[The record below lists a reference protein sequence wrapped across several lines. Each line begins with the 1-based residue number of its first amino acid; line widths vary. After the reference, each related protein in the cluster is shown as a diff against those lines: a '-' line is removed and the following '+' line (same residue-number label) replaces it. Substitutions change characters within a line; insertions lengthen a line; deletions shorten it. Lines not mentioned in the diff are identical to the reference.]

1 MTATQHTE
9 TLSTVNGNTGAQM
22 ATRIA
27 FLVAGLGMAAWAP
40 LVPFA
45 KIRIAL
51 SDGTLGLLLLCLG
64 GGSLLAMP
72 ITGFLTSRFGCR
84 KVILAAGVMI
94 CLALP
99 LLATASSVPT
109 MALSLLLFGAA
120 MGIIDVGM
128 NVQAVIVER
137 ESGKA
142 MMSGFHGFFSIG
154 GIAGA
159 GSVTG
164 LLWLGLSPLE
174 AMLLLVVLLVLLLL
188 AAQKNLVPGSENN
201 GDDVPLFVVPRG
213 KVIFL
218 GILCFIMF
226 LAEGAMLDWSA
237 LFLSSQRGVSATQAG
252 LGFAIFSVAM
262 AIGRLTG
269 DKIVAAL
276 GRLPVMTGGSLCA
289 ACGLLLAISLDNAYL
304 SMLGFML
311 VGLGASNVVPLLFS
325 AAGSQKSMSASMAI
339 AAMTTIGYAGIL
351 AGPALI
357 GFVAQWT
364 SLSIALG
371 CIAALLLL
379 VSVSARAA
387 IR

>member
-1 MTATQHTE
+1 
-9 TLSTVNGNTGAQM
+9 
-22 ATRIA
+22 
-27 FLVAGLGMAAWAP
+27 
-40 LVPFA
+40 
-45 KIRIAL
+45 
-51 SDGTLGLLLLCLG
+51 
-64 GGSLLAMP
+64 
-72 ITGFLTSRFGCR
+72 
-84 KVILAAGVMI
+84 
-94 CLALP
+94 
-99 LLATASSVPT
+99 
-109 MALSLLLFGAA
+109 
-120 MGIIDVGM
+120 
-128 NVQAVIVER
+128 
-137 ESGKA
+137 
-142 MMSGFHGFFSIG
+142 
-154 GIAGA
+154 
-159 GSVTG
+159 
-164 LLWLGLSPLE
+164 
-174 AMLLLVVLLVLLLL
+174 
-188 AAQKNLVPGSENN
+188 
-201 GDDVPLFVVPRG
+201 
-213 KVIFL
+213 
-218 GILCFIMF
+218 LCFIMF